1 MARTSRIDRQTKE
14 TRVTLHLDLDGSGRA
29 EISTGVPFLDHM
41 LSLLAAHGL
50 LDLELK
56 AQGDLEVDGH
66 HTVEDI
72 GLSLGQALREALGD
86 KTGLTRYGQALVPM
100 DEALARAVVDLSGR
114 PYLAYRVELAQD
126 KVGDFDTDLA
136 HDFFQ
141 GLVNEARLTLHLDA
155 WQGRSAHHVIEAL
168 FKAFARALAQ
178 AAALDPRRK
187 GVPSTKGVL

>member
-1 MARTSRIDRQTKE
+1 M
-14 TRVTLHLDLDGSGRA
+14 TLHLELDGSGRA

-72 GLSLGQALREALGD
+72 GLSLGLALREALGD
-86 KTGLTRYGQALVPM
+86 KAGLTRYGQALVPM